1 MITNKYYDFAKKDLF
16 PLCRSITGK
25 GTRDTL
31 VKIKKF
37 FPNFK
42 IYSIKS
48 GTKVFDWT
56 IPAEWNITDA
66 YLLDKNK
73 KKIINFS
80 KNNLHVVGYSR
91 PINKTFTKTQILK
104 KIYSLPGKP
113 NAIPYITSYYKKDWG
128 FCANNK
134 IKKNIKKKYSNSDK
148 FKAVIKSSFKKNGVL
163 NYGEFYIPGKSKQE
177 ILISTYICHP
187 SMANNELSGPIV
199 SMSLMEFFKKNRKKL
214 NKSIRFVFIPET
226 IGALTF
232 LSKSLVKLKKNFIA
246 GYNLTCLGDERM
258 YSCML
263 SKYGDSVSDSSLIS
277 TFKRKKI
284 KFKIFSFL
292 KRGSD
297 ERQYN
302 SPGIDLPVTSFFRSK
317 YHEYPEYHT
326 SLDDFKIVTKK
337 GVFGSYNVLK
347 QAIEIIQKNTYPKAI
362 LHGEPMLGKRG
373 LYSRLSKNN
382 SWKKSRQLL
391 DFLQYSDGTNSLN
404 QISKLTKI
412 KRGKLNS
419 ILNTLKKFNLIS
431 T

>member
-1 MITNKYYDFAKKDLF
+1 MITNKYYNFAKKDLF

-31 VKIKKF
+31 IKIKKF
-37 FPNFK
+37 FPNLK

-56 IPAEWNITDA
+56 IPSEWNITDA

-134 IKKNIKKKYSNSDK
+134 IKNFIKKKYLNSDK

-163 NYGEFYIPGKSKQE
+163 NYGELYIPGKSKQE

-199 SMSLMEFFKKNRKKL
+199 SMSLMEFFKKNKKKL

-232 LSKSLVKLKKNFIA
+232 LSKNLVKLKKNFIA

-263 SKYGDSVSDSSLIS
+263 SKYGDSVSDSSLILA
-277 TFKRKKI
+277 FKRKKI

-419 ILNTLKKFNLIS
+419 VLNTLKKFNLIS